1 MSYDNDHIKDIHD
14 YNLDIKSR
22 TIYLNNYPSI
32 VDDTNAGVD
41 HKMVNNFI
49 KNIRILDAANN
60 SPIFIHMHSI
70 GGCLYDGMAIY
81 DAIVACKAYVTMI
94 VYGQA
99 ESTSSIILQA
109 ADLRIMMP
117 SSYFMLHF
125 GSSSYSANYLD
136 VIKYVDFEKRYTNKM
151 IDIYLNC
158 IEKSKFYKEG
168 LKSPS
173 SRKAKSFLLKKMHSG
188 DWFLDAE
195 EAVYYGFADGV
206 LGSKHYKNMDVF
218 SQWT

>member
-1 MSYDNDHIKDIHD
+1 MIDIDSIKDIHD
-14 YNLDIKSR
+14 YNIDVKSR

-32 VDDTNAGVD
+32 VDDSNAGVD
-41 HKMVNNFI
+41 HKMVSNFI
-49 KNIRILDAANN
+49 KNIRILDSVSK

-70 GGCLYDGMAIY
+70 GGSLYDGMAIY
-81 DAIVACKAYVTMI
+81 DAIVACESYVTMI

-117 SSYFMLHF
+117 NSYFMLHF

-136 VIKYVDFEKRYTNKM
+136 VIKSIEFEKRYTEKM
-151 IDIYLNC
+151 INC
-158 IEKSKFYKEG
+158 YVGCLTRSKFYKEG

-173 SRKAKSFLLKKMHSG
+173 QKRARGFLLKKLHQG
-188 DWFLDAE
+188 DWYLDAQ

-206 LGSKHYKNMDVF
+206 LGDKLYKSMEVF
-218 SQWT
+218 NQWT

>member
-1 MSYDNDHIKDIHD
+1 MIDIDSIKDIHD
-14 YNLDIKSR
+14 YNIDVKSR

-32 VDDTNAGVD
+32 IDDSNAGVD
-41 HKMVNNFI
+41 HKMVSNFI
-49 KNIRILDAANN
+49 KNIRILDSIAK

-70 GGCLYDGMAIY
+70 GGSLYDGMAIY
-81 DAIVACKAYVTMI
+81 DAITACDSYVTMI
-94 VYGQA
+94 AYGQA

-117 SSYFMLHF
+117 SAYFMLHF

-136 VIKYVDFEKRYTNKM
+136 VIKSIEFEKKYTEKTINCYVDC
-151 IDIYLNC
+151 LV
-158 IEKSKFYKEG
+158 KSKFYKEE

-173 SRKAKSFLLKKMHSG
+173 TKRARSFLLKKLYQG
-188 DWFLDAE
+188 DWYLDAQ

-206 LGSKHYKNMDVF
+206 LGDKLYKSMEIFN
-218 SQWT
+218 QWT